1 MEASRAFIKF
11 IGTASTGQRHRHRV
25 ETLILKVIV
34 ASDGMKIDLEEIG
47 R

>member
-11 IGTASTGQRHRHRV
+11 VGTAGARF
-25 ETLILKVIV
+25 KVIA

>member
-1 MEASRAFIKF
+1 MAAKESRVFNKF
-11 IGTASTGQRHRHRV
+11 VGPTGARF
-25 ETLILKVIV
+25 KVIA